1 VGLPISSDP
10 IESLFGL
17 AKQHGVGEVK
27 DANRIAL
34 RLPAL
39 CGTPTRAE
47 AQQVLAI
54 RVAQQTEL
62 TGQLLSLTK
71 QRREVLSHHGDLET
85 LNSEQTNGYVEF
97 LPGTKNR
104 PNCRET
110 LTLSTD
116 YEKT

>member
-1 VGLPISSDP
+1 
-10 IESLFGL
+10 
-17 AKQHGVGEVK
+17 VGEVK
-27 DANRIAL
+27 EANRIAL

-54 RVAQQTEL
+54 RVAQQTAL
-62 TGQLLSLTK
+62 TGQLLSLTQ
-71 QRREVLSHHGDLET
+71 QRREVLSHHGALET

-110 LTLSTD
+110 LTLSTELRKNVRP
-116 YEKT
+116 YI